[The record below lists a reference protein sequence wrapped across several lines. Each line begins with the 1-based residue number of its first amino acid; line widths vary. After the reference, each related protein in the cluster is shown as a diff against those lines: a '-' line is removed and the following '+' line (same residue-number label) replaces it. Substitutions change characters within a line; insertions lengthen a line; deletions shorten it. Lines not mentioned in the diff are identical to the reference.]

1 MLKGDNVMRTN
12 ESILLLDIETTGLNR
27 EQDQLISI
35 GLMTPQE
42 DPIYLFVHQPEAEK
56 DILLQFLAL
65 CERFN
70 MIYTYQGKRFD
81 YPFLLARMAQHHL
94 DPAPFL
100 KCQLIDMK
108 KALTPI
114 GDKRQVL
121 ENSLHFTRQS
131 SSTGRDMIKLY
142 RTYLTS
148 QDALYQKLIL
158 AHQQDELLSL
168 GHLFSL
174 YNMLYHIKSASCHA
188 VNVTPTQLTL
198 TYDLI
203 TTFPYDF
210 AVSFPTFTLT
220 TSKQAQ
226 RQLTLNIPYTQ
237 AALKHALTPLKDY
250 YFIPSEQKLMHKTLA
265 QFLPKS
271 QRRRATKEECVVY
284 QEGTYLP
291 LVTTYKVNA
300 PIWYEDNQSFI
311 LADASDATLWKQQI
325 FYFFFQAH
333 PIDRFLPKDTSKN
346 Q

>member
-1 MLKGDNVMRTN
+1 MRTN
-12 ESILLLDIETTGLNR
+12 EAILFLDLETTGLNR
-27 EQDQLISI
+27 ERDQIISI

-42 DPIYLFVHQPEAEK
+42 APTHLFVHETEAEK
-56 DILLQFLAL
+56 DILIEFLTL

-70 MIYTYQGKRFD
+70 SIYTYQGKRFD

-108 KALTPI
+108 KALNPI
-114 GDKRQVL
+114 GDKRQTL
-121 ENSLHFTRQS
+121 EHSLHFTRQS
-131 SSTGRDMIKLY
+131 SSTGRDVIKLY
-142 RTYLTS
+142 RTYLTT

-168 GHLFSL
+168 GHLYQL
-174 YNMLYHIKSASCHA
+174 YCMLYYIKSANCHEII
-188 VNVTPTQLTL
+188 TTDERLSL

-203 TTFPYDF
+203 TTFPYDLQ
-210 AVSFPTFTLT
+210 ATLPTFTLN
-220 TSKQAQ
+220 TSKETPC
-226 RQLTLNIPYTQ
+226 QLTLNIPYTK

-265 QFLPKS
+265 QFLPKD

-291 LVTTYKVNA
+291 LVTTYKVSA
-300 PIWYEDNQSFI
+300 TLWYDGDQPFI
-311 LADASDATLWKQQI
+311 SADAWDATLWAQQI
-325 FYFFFQAH
+325 FYFFFQAQ
-333 PIDRFLPKDTSKN
+333 PMDYFSPQTL